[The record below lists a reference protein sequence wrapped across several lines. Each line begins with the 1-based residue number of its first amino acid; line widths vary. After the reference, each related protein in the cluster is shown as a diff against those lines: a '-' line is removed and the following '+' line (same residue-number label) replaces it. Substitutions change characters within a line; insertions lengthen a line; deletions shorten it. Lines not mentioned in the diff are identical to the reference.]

1 MKKIKKFLK
10 NLFWKPCIWDLK
22 KYIAEYRYEEVADIL
37 TRDASLVNH
46 VFSRDV
52 FNGYIDGYIEDYQT
66 ESYTLLDEVLDQE
79 MIRLLRHFG
88 AKTYD
93 ELKEEEMRLRE
104 EEKKKRKETPED
116 KKERERRQEAENRR
130 QNGKAIVDKILGT
143 N

>member
-1 MKKIKKFLK
+1 MINFLK
-10 NLFWKPCIWDLK
+10 NLFSKPSVWDLK
-22 KYIAEYRYEEVADIL
+22 NCIEEARYEEVADIL
-37 TRDASLVNH
+37 TKDASLVNQ

-52 FNGYIDGYIEDYQT
+52 FNGYIDGYIEDYRT
-66 ESYTLLDEVLDQE
+66 EHYTLLDEVLDQE

-104 EEKKKRKETPED
+104 AEKKNRKETPEE
-116 KKERERRQEAENRR
+116 KKERERRQEVAKRR